1 MKKAFLTILIVALTF
16 NAFAFTYESQI
27 NPAEFANWYPVG
39 VAYMEE
45 GITIILAN
53 PKKEAEIKYHTGEIA
68 KLKAQLLDPNQENK
82 DILRK
87 MQTNHLTKIKQYL
100 RS

>member
-1 MKKAFLTILIVALTF
+1 MKIELD
-16 NAFAFTYESQI
+16 
-27 NPAEFANWYPVG
+27 
-39 VAYMEE
+39 
-45 GITIILAN
+45 
-53 PKKEAEIKYHTGEIA
+53 KKEAEIKYHTGEIA